1 MREREREGERG
12 RRERAILVSNLKPCI
27 RDNVN
32 VYPLATPLSRLIT
45 IIDPTQ
51 NTSTNKTFS
60 NWPHTCSLHAAGPR
74 LHIQRDIFVPCFTDS
89 DCLSQSSP
97 HLPKAGTMLVFFFTR
112 NTSRALQHTFTT
124 TPIRSGI
131 VCSSS
136 VGEVFHICG
145 AVTDIQ
151 TYTLDCMHPR
161 NAFIVVLELFCTH
174 TST

>member
-32 VYPLATPLSRLIT
+32 VYPLATPLSRLIA

-89 DCLSQSSP
+89 DCLSHHHHTCQKQGQC
-97 HLPKAGTMLVFFFTR
+97 LFFYSLEILLEHC
-112 NTSRALQHTFTT
+112 NTLSQQH
-124 TPIRSGI
+124 
-131 VCSSS
+131 
-136 VGEVFHICG
+136 
-145 AVTDIQ
+145 Q
-151 TYTLDCMHPR
+151 Y
-161 NAFIVVLELFCTH
+161 
-174 TST
+174 